1 MQPMTILFVHDVS
14 QITLLCRS
22 ARFLARRLQCGG
34 TNAQQATIAAG
45 REVRGTFLIGSERPD

>member
-1 MQPMTILFVHDVS
+1 MTILFVHDVS

-34 TNAQQATIAAG
+34 TDAQQATIAAG